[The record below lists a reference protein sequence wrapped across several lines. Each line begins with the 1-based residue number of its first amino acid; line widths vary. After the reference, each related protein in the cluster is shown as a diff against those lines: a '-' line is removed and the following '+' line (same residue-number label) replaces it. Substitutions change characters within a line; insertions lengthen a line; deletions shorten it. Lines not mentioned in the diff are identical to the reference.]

1 MEDNKK
7 YMTIYFKKKSLTIER
22 IITGKQDK
30 LIIYPLTEEEMNI
43 IYDKIII
50 EYDDYIFNN
59 RNLFNIVKKDNNEYM
74 IDMKEE
80 YKKLAKKYS

>member
-22 IITGKQDK
+22 LITGKQDK

-43 IYDKIII
+43 IYGKIII

-59 RNLFNIVKKDNNEYM
+59 RNLFEIIKKDNNEYI